1 MESFQELRRDDTFC
15 FSCHPDI
22 VCFNSCCGDLNQF
35 LTPYDILRLKNR
47 LKLSSQQFLKKFT
60 ERHIGPRTGLPV
72 VSLKM
77 PANNAFKCP
86 FVNRT
91 GCTVYED
98 RPAACRTYPLGR
110 IAARK
115 PGEKE
120 CTESYFLMKETHCLG
135 FSEGR
140 KWTIHE
146 WKKSQA
152 LETYNQ
158 MNDLMMDIISLKNRS
173 TKGLLSEIEI
183 DLFCMACYDLDR
195 FRDFVFEKRL
205 WENSCV
211 AGDFGKPELKDDM
224 ALMRFGIE
232 WIKKLFENSK
242 DRTRNDECR
251 MEGNREA

>member
-1 MESFQELRRDDTFC
+1 MESFQELHRDDTFC
-15 FSCHPDI
+15 FFCHPDI
-22 VCFNSCCGDLNQF
+22 ACFNNCCGDLNQF
-35 LTPYDILRLKNR
+35 LSPYDILRLKNR
-47 LKLSSQQFLKKFT
+47 LKLSSQQFLEKFT
-60 ERHIGPRTGLPV
+60 ECHIGPRTGLPV

-77 PANNAFKCP
+77 SANNGLKCP

-98 RPAACRTYPLGR
+98 RPGACRTYPLGR

-120 CTESYFLMKETHCLG
+120 CKESYFLIREPHCLG
-135 FSEGR
+135 FSEET
-140 KWTIHE
+140 KWTINE

-152 LETYNQ
+152 LETYNR
-158 MNDLMMDIISLKNRS
+158 MNDLMMDIVGLKNRS
-173 TKGLLSEIEI
+173 TKRRLSEEEI

-195 FRDFVFEKRL
+195 FKDFVFKKRL

-211 AGDFGKPELKDDM
+211 SNDLGELELKDDI

-232 WIKKLFENSK
+232 WIKGRLF
-242 DRTRNDECR
+242 
-251 MEGNREA
+251 GNAE